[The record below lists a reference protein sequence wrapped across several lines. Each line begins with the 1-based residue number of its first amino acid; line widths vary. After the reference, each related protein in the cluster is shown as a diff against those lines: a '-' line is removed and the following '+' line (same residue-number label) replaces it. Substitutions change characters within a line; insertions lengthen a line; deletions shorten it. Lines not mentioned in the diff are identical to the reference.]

1 MNENNMAS
9 PVFMKINLISDLL
22 TSVNKVI
29 FQEENYLIMFRCID
43 VTLIRLTSELEIMWK
58 LLLKEVSI
66 FINIYYPFLI
76 CMD

>member
-9 PVFMKINLISDLL
+9 PVFMKINLMFDLF

-58 LLLKEVSI
+58 LVLKEVSV